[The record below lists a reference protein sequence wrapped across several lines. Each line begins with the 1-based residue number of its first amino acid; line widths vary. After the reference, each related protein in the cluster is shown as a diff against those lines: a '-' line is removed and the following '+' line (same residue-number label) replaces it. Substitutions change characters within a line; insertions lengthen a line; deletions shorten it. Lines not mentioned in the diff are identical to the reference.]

1 MKKSKYFKQWRQQ
14 HPAKRV
20 NGHLRQLLAHYVSF
34 FPEDAIPELSELV
47 LDITALMELIDIS
60 EKEKHYVK

>member
-1 MKKSKYFKQWRQQ
+1 MKKSKYFKQWRQR

-20 NGHLRQLLAHYVSF
+20 NHHLRQLLAHYVSF
-34 FPEDAIPELSELV
+34 FNEDAIPELVRLV